1 MRDDEDPAAG
11 VARGELGHTRNDACG
26 HALVGLAV
34 VPACVSVEPPA
45 VGGRKARSDLF
56 ARQSGPGADVDLAE
70 RPDPVERQSVALGD
84 GRGRFRR
91 PAKIARVDGIELGI
105 RELLGEGGGLTVSEL
120 GERPVGMSLPST
132 LDVPVALAVAREEN
146 GRRRHRSS
154 LRSGCA
160 GARGWNPPG
169 SPPSF
174 PRCDERIAAIAACL
188 VHFVPR
194 WTWDR
199 NMFARAGAGA
209 ASRVPAWISD
219 SRIASAS
226 SLVRPPGSGS
236 RPHGSSPR
244 RALAR
249 SSPAATVTA
258 STRLA
263 RRPAPL

>member
-70 RPDPVERQSVALGD
+70 RPDPVERQSVALGE
-84 GRGRFRR
+84 GRGR
-91 PAKIARVDGIELGI
+91 
-105 RELLGEGGGLTVSEL
+105 TVSEL

-169 SPPSF
+169 NPPSF